1 MTFWDGQRWVEEAR
15 RPPRQPDRF
24 GRLRDTVATL
34 IILVGTMSTVTLIGP
49 VEAGAPALRTAP
61 SAATVGSV
69 ATAFGKGFPSKASVQ
84 LLWDGSPSAMPDVTA
99 NGAGTFTA
107 SFVVPKA
114 SLGSHVISTAVSG
127 GRRAST
133 GSTSAGST
141 AGSNISATFT
151 VLDPT
156 ADPTAA
162 PTPRRTPTPPPATPA
177 PRPTADPTVLP
188 TAAPDPTR
196 SPTDP
201 PVDPTANPNPTP
213 DPTPKPTP
221 KPTPTPTDPPPA
233 SDIPAMPAADLLRK
247 SFATGT
253 LGPFRPIAYI
263 NDHPGNPMGYACDYK
278 TGTGVISVHDGY
290 LDVRAKPGTGDR
302 WDCGYLSTG
311 MDGNGHPA
319 TFSFT
324 TGYLQFATRVNVGY
338 ATWQDP
344 LWLSNSVSCWCSA
357 EIDAAEVISGRLT
370 FNIHGPANLQVASHS
385 VPANLDTNWHIF
397 GIAKASDHVTFTMD
411 GNVLGTWHGSMP
423 DPMALMIDS
432 KVGIP
437 WEGVYPN
444 AQTPRPTYAH
454 VAWITVSSHIPSGL

>member
-1 MTFWDGQRWVEEAR
+1 MTFWDGQRWVEDAPR
-15 RPPRQPDRF
+15 RPQLPDRVARF
-24 GRLRDTVATL
+24 RDTLATL
-34 IILVGTMSTVTLIGP
+34 IIVVAVVGTATVIAP
-49 VEAGAPALRTAP
+49 VEAGSPTLWTSP
-61 SAATVGSV
+61 IAATVGSAV
-69 ATAFGKGFPSKASVQ
+69 TANGRGFPSKTSIQ
-84 LLWDGSPSAMPDVTA
+84 LLWDGSAAGMPSVAA
-99 NGAGTFTA
+99 NGGGNFAAIFIVPQASIGAHAITTSVVATGRKAFT
-107 SFVVPKA
+107 
-114 SLGSHVISTAVSG
+114 L
-127 GRRAST
+127 
-133 GSTSAGST
+133 STSAAST
-141 AGSNISATFT
+141 RRTVTSATFT
-151 VLDPT
+151 VVDPSGAATPGPDPT
-156 ADPTAA
+156 ADLT
-162 PTPRRTPTPPPATPA
+162 TPA
-177 PRPTADPTVLP
+177 PVPSLNPTDPPTAP
-188 TAAPDPTR
+188 PDPTQ

-201 PVDPTANPNPTP
+201 PVDPTPRPTP

-221 KPTPTPTDPPPA
+221 KPTPDPTDPPPPA

-247 SFATGT
+247 SFANGT

-385 VPANLDTNWHIF
+385 VPANLDTTWHIF
-397 GIAKASDHVTFTMD
+397 GIAKARDHVTFTMD

-437 WEGVYPN
+437 WESVYPN

-454 VAWITVSSHIPSGL
+454 VAWVTVSSHIPSGL